1 MCQNAPS
8 TPAYVPPHRRGSRG
22 SSARGPLDRVDEDRP
37 NRDSALPIASL
48 ASVRSGKLSRA
59 PSTVLSHAT
68 SMVLPG
74 SASEIGADDDHLAT
88 STVVSAGEPGSP
100 PLIFHPGVPPERIVE
115 LRHLRSSSP
124 ELDCEITPDDSVSV
138 AFGGGGGRDYG
149 GLPCIADADASAS
162 TTASTK
168 SSLVSAGHRIPLEA
182 LSEAQVGSLLRAIG
196 LGKYAA
202 MCEQVPLRGRDLQHC
217 SAEDLEAIGISF
229 RPHRLSLLEEI
240 AKLALVGVPLSMLAQ
255 RRDREARAC
264 GRATVNA
271 RALCA
276 AWTRGWAKL
285 NGAERGQLVSHVDSS
300 GAGSARRRP
309 AAPAAAPCQPAQGV
323 ARVRAAL
330 TPAREQPCA
339 FGLRHDHQPADGPE
353 PERLTRREDVRRCR
367 ATRAPRDPDAD
378 RNATADTASIVR
390 HTRSHVGIDSEVWQ
404 RVRRRERRRVG
415 GVGETRVSSMRG
427 HLVY

>member
-1 MCQNAPS
+1 MNTG
-8 TPAYVPPHRRGSRG
+8 TPTAYVPPHRRGSRG

-240 AKLALVGVPLSMLAQ
+240 AKLALVGVPLSMLAPSAQ
-255 RRDREARAC
+255 RGHEDGQSSTGLSVASSCPTWIRLAQAQLD
-264 GRATVNA
+264 
-271 RALCA
+271 A
-276 AWTRGWAKL
+276 APPPPPPAHANPPK
-285 NGAERGQLVSHVDSS
+285 ASP
-300 GAGSARRRP
+300 GSAQPSRP
-309 AAPAAAPCQPAQGV
+309 
-323 ARVRAAL
+323 RASS
-330 TPAREQPCA
+330 PARSDCDTIINKLT
-339 FGLRHDHQPADGPE
+339 GLSLKG
-353 PERLTRREDVRRCR
+353 
-367 ATRAPRDPDAD
+367 
-378 RNATADTASIVR
+378 
-390 HTRSHVGIDSEVWQ
+390 
-404 RVRRRERRRVG
+404 
-415 GVGETRVSSMRG
+415 
-427 HLVY
+427 